1 MDPVQ
6 NLSIKIKKVSM
17 DLIHDRGSMKP
28 VQSGGPWT
36 RGPCFVFWVQ
46 SNQRIEFSN
55 LSFPIAHLP
64 AGRLTCANSG
74 EILVTDPPYSGFM
87 NGGRQNFPSA
97 CRLIAHLIAYIK
109 SNKRFGEWCY
119 GFDLS
124 MLILQHSVWSWSLW
138 TLWSFYMLFN
148 CYFKECF
155 SAKGRTKIVTLI
167 FEIVF
172 TWISKIM
179 YQDGS
184 TMLQAICHV
193 IDVWYNFPRPEH
205 SWL

>member
-6 NLSIKIKKVSM
+6 NLKNKNKKVSM
-17 DLIHDRGSMKP
+17 DLVHDRGSVEP

-36 RGPCFVFWVQ
+36 PGQCFVLWIQ
-46 SNQRIEFSN
+46 SNHRIEFSN

-64 AGRLTCANSG
+64 AGRLTWANSG
-74 EILVTDPPYSGFM
+74 ENFVADPPFSGLM
-87 NGGRQNFPSA
+87 NGGRQNFPPIHSSGMSISSQTNRSSDA
-97 CRLIAHLIAYIK
+97 M
-109 SNKRFGEWCY
+109 GECCY

-124 MLILQHSVWSWSLW
+124 MLMLILQHSVWSWSLW
-138 TLWSFYMLFN
+138 CFYMLFN

-155 SAKGRTKIVTLI
+155 NAKGRTTKSWHWF

-172 TWISKIM
+172 IWISKII
-179 YQDGS
+179 QDGS
-184 TMLQAICHV
+184 TILHALCHV